1 MDSISS
7 ECCNLL
13 HCSLTHSLSW
23 LVGDL
28 QRREERE
35 RDRER
40 KKRKKMSM
48 RLLVFCKRL
57 AYIVFLVF
65 HYDVLHQIFSRTDL
79 AFNLVASSNAVR
91 FTF

>member
-48 RLLVFCKRL
+48 RLLVMDFVVV
-57 AYIVFLVF
+57 IVSVVERKLEF
-65 HYDVLHQIFSRTDL
+65 
-79 AFNLVASSNAVR
+79 
-91 FTF
+91 